1 MANIIGERIPKHLLK
16 LAARLDREI
25 AALVKGDDPN
35 TMFDKDQL
43 KELGILGRKKYLA
56 ELRETRQKLGQPDD
70 GSEE

>member
-1 MANIIGERIPKHLLK
+1 MANTIGERIPKHLLK

-35 TMFDKDQL
+35 TVFDKDQL

-56 ELRETRQKLGQPDD
+56 ELRETRHSLGQPDD

>member
-1 MANIIGERIPKHLLK
+1 MGNTIGERIPKHLVK

-35 TMFDKDQL
+35 TVFDKDQL
-43 KELGILGRKKYLA
+43 KELGILGREKYLA
-56 ELRETRQKLGQPDD
+56 YLQRTRHSLGQPDD